1 MPMYQIQHTVPLT
14 SSQKHAIARSITSLH
29 ATTFVTPSLFVNVI
43 FQHLKPSEDGPTY
56 FLAGE
61 PTSTPHGP
69 NRILALVRSS
79 PGRSKQ
85 TFDDLAV
92 KIEKAWYDA
101 IGDSHD
107 KQAKKMHFIAFYPM
121 IAVRENGV
129 AIPDVSIKSFF
140 SDLHRPSTMAETNKA
155 GNEGTWLKENMP
167 YFKSQAYEHDDEEFK
182 KMIEEVNQRDDLKAL
197 LS

>member
-1 MPMYQIQHTVPLT
+1 MPMYQIQHTIPLT
-14 SSQKHAIARSITSLH
+14 ASQKHAIARSITSLH
-29 ATTFVTPSLFVNVI
+29 STTFVTPSLFVNVV
-43 FQHLKPSEDGPTY
+43 FQHLKTSDDGPNY

-61 PTSTPHGP
+61 PTSASHGP

-79 PGRSKQ
+79 PGRTKA

-92 KIEKAWYDA
+92 KIENAWYDA

-129 AIPDVSIKSFF
+129 AIPD
-140 SDLHRPSTMAETNKA
+140 A

-182 KMIEEVNQRDDLKAL
+182 KMIEEVYHRDDLKAL